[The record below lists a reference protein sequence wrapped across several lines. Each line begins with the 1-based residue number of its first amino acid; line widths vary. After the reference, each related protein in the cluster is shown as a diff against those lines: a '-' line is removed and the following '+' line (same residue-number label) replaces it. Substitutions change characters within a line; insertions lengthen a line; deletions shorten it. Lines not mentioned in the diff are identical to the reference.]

1 MYIIQFYCSQF
12 RWTLEYVYQLGGF
25 KLPRTCRRHDEDCM
39 WLGRIHPCSQAT
51 VHECRNPQEVSPSL
65 GSSSR
70 ASSRS
75 TLLAT
80 FFFFFYPHQRTH
92 IHKISHRQCCIKQAT
107 RELSTGRISAHLLN
121 EVEEVEVVGYA
132 KLRKVKH
139 RQKHDEYRL
148 LGWELHLSLN
158 FLVLKVEFLLYV
170 AKL

>member
-1 MYIIQFYCSQF
+1 MMRIACGWVGSILVVRPQSMNAEI
-12 RWTLEYVYQLGGF
+12 RRRS
-25 KLPRTCRRHDEDCM
+25 PRLWVAAAAPRV
-39 WLGRIHPCSQAT
+39 A
-51 VHECRNPQEVSPSL
+51 V
-65 GSSSR
+65 
-70 ASSRS
+70 RS
-75 TLLAT
+75 WPL